1 MTTHPPTVDFPEAR
15 SWTTWRPKHLGSLIK
30 PFAGPVITTGD
41 GASCG
46 YRDYAEPIRMQSRP
60 FSRDHSRL
68 IPVAHSNLYLETFG
82 AIRIQ
87 KLSRGSC
94 LPLRRDVA
102 MIGLSTRLSFAFR
115 CFSSLLF
122 QGKIPQEVL
131 RAVAGSAAEAASSAV
146 TRTPSAS
153 ANVGS
158 DAPNPESVDRAVQML
173 ALLQRDG
180 RLVDFLE
187 EDVSSY
193 PDGQLGAAV
202 RSIHN
207 SCRQVLDRYIK
218 LEPVLSSEEDH
229 PVTLPPGFDPAAIK
243 LVGNVGS
250 ERPIRGLLRHRGWRV
265 AEVTLP
271 SLPQGSGRAIVAP
284 AEVEVA

>member
-1 MTTHPPTVDFPEAR
+1 
-15 SWTTWRPKHLGSLIK
+15 
-30 PFAGPVITTGD
+30 
-41 GASCG
+41 
-46 YRDYAEPIRMQSRP
+46 
-60 FSRDHSRL
+60 
-68 IPVAHSNLYLETFG
+68 
-82 AIRIQ
+82 
-87 KLSRGSC
+87 
-94 LPLRRDVA
+94 
-102 MIGLSTRLSFAFR
+102 MIALSTRLSFAFR
-115 CFSSLLF
+115 SFFLLLF
-122 QGKIPQEVL
+122 QGKIPQDVL
-131 RAVAGSAAEAASSAV
+131 QALTGSAPDVAPSPA
-146 TRTPSAS
+146 TRTPPAS
-153 ANVGS
+153 AKVGG
-158 DAPNPESVDRAVQML
+158 DAPNAEAVDRAVQML

-202 RSIHN
+202 RSIHT
-207 SCRQVLDRYIK
+207 SCRQVLERYIK

-243 LVGNVGS
+243 LVGNVGG
-250 ERPIRGLLRHRGWRV
+250 ERPIKGLLRHRGWRV